1 MLRQPLSTKS
11 TKRIAPTHNRPLTF
25 WTLVFQAARLYRAK
39 SSPAITQTL
48 SVWNGTLS
56 EIKNSLHST
65 PLPDFL
71 IPPSENL
78 RAALSTQKAPDR
90 SRAASALPSFAIPEP
105 ADTSHGSN
113 ATSKNPTPSPSSP
126 NTSYSPSAPKPN
138 SRARSPP
145 RSPPTPAQCP
155 IHSPTQKSA
164 A

>member
-11 TKRIAPTHNRPLTF
+11 TKRIAPTHNRPLTL
-25 WTLVFQAARLYRAK
+25 WTLVFQATGLYRAK
-39 SSPAITQTL
+39 SPPAITQTL

-65 PLPDFL
+65 PLPDSL
-71 IPPSENL
+71 IRPSENP
-78 RAALSTQKAPDR
+78 RAAPSTQKAPDR
-90 SRAASALPSFAIPEP
+90 SPAASELPSSAAP
-105 ADTSHGSN
+105 APAGTSRESN
-113 ATSKNPTPSPSSP
+113 ATSKNPTPSLSSP

-138 SRARSPP
+138 SQARSPP